1 MHQEGMEAS
10 SEMSLARAL
19 RAREDAFDREYN
31 LRVREASAPRYPL
44 RGRLLQKMAAEVMRE
59 LAAAGGGGE
68 VGDGGGDDARGSD
81 GDEGSDSDADA
92 WRQRRER
99 LSDDAFEA
107 AEDARAV
114 LGTVSQP
121 GSREYALRV
130 APVMKAARVGNATA
144 ACAWV
149 REHRTQLECAFER
162 VHRRD
167 CIKALRADRDTRVQV
182 ERLVRLLRGAPVH
195 ADAASRRPAAHE
207 ARRQC
212 VVPADRR
219 APLRVL
225 LDVVC
230 DAYVATGSVGRI
242 GKLFDAG
249 RTLGDAPPC
258 VRRPRAWVQ
267 SFDAIVGMLERARAS
282 VKHE

>member
-1 MHQEGMEAS
+1 MLSGDGVEAS

-44 RGRLLQKMAAEVMRE
+44 RGRLLQKMAVEVMRE
-59 LAAAGGGGE
+59 LAASDGGGG
-68 VGDGGGDDARGSD
+68 GDARGSD
-81 GDEGSDSDADA
+81 GDEGSASDAGA

-99 LSDDAFEA
+99 LSDDTFEA
-107 AEDARAV
+107 TEDARAV
-114 LGTVSQP
+114 LGTVPQP
-121 GSREYALRV
+121 GSREYAVRV

-149 REHRTQLECAFER
+149 REHRKQLECAFER

-167 CIKALRADRDTRVQV
+167 CIKALRADRDTRAQLG
-182 ERLVRLLRGAPVH
+182 RLVRLLRKAPVC

-242 GKLFDAG
+242 GMLFDVDGA
-249 RTLGDAPPC
+249 LGDEPPC

-267 SFDAIVGMLERARAS
+267 SFDAIVGMLERACAS